1 MPVWFSFGSFEDN
14 SSSINVGVITGNSIS
29 ENSSSSLQNEEII
42 ENASNP
48 TYSPDGKSFAYVEKV
63 GDKHVVVK
71 DGVA

>member
-1 MPVWFSFGSFEDN
+1 MGIVANTSG
-14 SSSINVGVITGNSIS
+14 S
-29 ENSSSSLQNEEII
+29 ENGTISLQNEEII

-63 GDKHVVVK
+63 GDKQVVVK

>member
-1 MPVWFSFGSFEDN
+1 M
-14 SSSINVGVITGNSIS
+14 NVGIITSTSRS
-29 ENSSSSLQNEEII
+29 ENSSSSLQNEII